1 MSKTKYVGEFEL
13 KASVRMLYPYVSTA
27 SGLAEWFADDVNH
40 DPKRNFVF
48 HWNGERALAKQVS
61 IKGDNIR
68 YEFLGAD
75 GKPVKDPNFIE
86 FHLVDNEMTSTTFL
100 QIVDYSEMDSKEDM
114 DELYSNLVHA
124 LKEIVGG

>member
-1 MSKTKYVGEFEL
+1 
-13 KASVRMLYPYVSTA
+13 
-27 SGLAEWFADDVNH
+27 
-40 DPKRNFVF
+40 
-48 HWNGERALAKQVS
+48 
-61 IKGDNIR
+61 
-68 YEFLGAD
+68 LGAD

-114 DELYSNLVHA
+114 DELYSNLVHS